1 MKTYKELREG
11 NSYDKRVDTYVSKEI
26 KKRKL
31 GRHIVNATDDR
42 KMMQPPNK
50 PAFSFPM
57 DRGSGTIF
65 VYLRKMPGS
74 TVGVVAYNYRVEV
87 K

>member
-1 MKTYKELREG
+1 MVTFFIDCRRKK
-11 NSYDKRVDTYVSKEI
+11 SVVDCKEI